1 MDEKR
6 KQEEQPS
13 ASGNSTQAVP
23 SPTGTTTG
31 ATFNTH
37 VSGGNIGTIANIAHA
52 DTVIFQQ
59 AASSFSATSLH
70 QLPSPPV
77 DFTGRQ
83 DEIDELLGK
92 MERGVEQGGVTI
104 SGLRGMGG
112 IGKTALALVLS
123 RTLKTKY
130 PDAQF
135 YLDLKGA
142 AEQQPLSP
150 MQIMQHVISSFHP
163 EMKLPDD
170 MDRLSGLYH
179 SVLDGKRALL
189 VMDNAR
195 DDKQV
200 RPLLP
205 PDGCVMI
212 VTSRQHFNLPGLFV
226 KDLDTL
232 SVDDACGLLLKIA
245 PRIGGQADEM
255 ARLCWYL
262 PLALRLAADLLAKRT
277 NFTIEEYLRRLAK
290 EQERLKLVDASI
302 SLSYQL
308 LSEELQEHW
317 RMLAVF
323 PDTFDLKAAMAVW
336 AMEEDGALD
345 RLSELMDYS
354 LVLFDQVG
362 GRYRLHDLVRL
373 FADAKL
379 GDDERYEA
387 QGRHSEYYCGVLRE
401 AKELYKKG
409 NDNVLAGLKLFDTE
423 RVNIE
428 AGQKWAAGNAEK
440 DERAAGLC
448 CDYPDAGVYVLS
460 LRLHPR
466 ERIDWMEA
474 ALTAAKKLGRRDA
487 EGVHLGN
494 LGTAYADLGK
504 YRNAIEYYQQALIVS
519 REIGDRR
526 GEGQD
531 LGSLGIAYRNLGE
544 YRKAIE
550 YCQQALFISRE
561 IGDRRAEG
569 GILGSLGNAY
579 YSLGEYRKA
588 IEYYEQCL
596 TIAREIGDRRGEG
609 NALTS
614 MGNAYADL
622 GDTHKAISYYE
633 QALVIHREIGDR
645 MGEGIVLGNLGIRY
659 KELGDLQKA
668 IDYYQ
673 QALAIKRE
681 IGDVSEQGYTLHNLA
696 DEVHTLGQRSQAI
709 ACAEESLTIL
719 EQIESPRTEEAR
731 TFLARLRSQQ

>member
-13 ASGNSTQAVP
+13 ASVDSTQAVTAP
-23 SPTGTTTG
+23 AAS
-31 ATFNTH
+31 AFNTP

-83 DEIDELLGK
+83 TEIDELLGK

-112 IGKTALALVLS
+112 IGKTALALVLG

-170 MDRLSGLYH
+170 LDRLSGLYH

-232 SVDDACGLLLKIA
+232 SVDDACELLLKIA
-245 PRIGGQADEM
+245 PRIGGQVDEM
-255 ARLCWYL
+255 ARLCGYL

-308 LSEELQEHW
+308 LNDELQQHW
-317 RMLAVF
+317 RVLAVF
-323 PDTFDLKAAMAVW
+323 PDTFDLKAATAVW
-336 AMEEDGALD
+336 AMEEDDALD

-354 LVLFDQVG
+354 LVLFDQG
-362 GRYRLHDLVRL
+362 SKRYRLHDLVRL

-379 GDDERYEA
+379 GDVERYEA
-387 QGRHSEYYCGVLRE
+387 QERHSEHYCGVLWVTRN
-401 AKELYKKG
+401 LYEKG
-409 NDNVLAGLKLFDTE
+409 NDNVLAGLKLFDIE

-428 AGQKWAAGNAEK
+428 AGQQWAAENGKK
-440 DERAAGLC
+440 DVRAAGLC
-448 CDYPDAGVYVLS
+448 NDYPDAGTWVIG
-460 LRLHPR
+460 LRLHTR
-466 ERIDWMEA
+466 EEMRWLEA
-474 ALTAAKKLGRRDA
+474 ALTAARKLGRRDA
-487 EGVHLGN
+487 EGRHLGN
-494 LGTAYADLGK
+494 LGLAYWSLGEYREAIK
-504 YRNAIEYYQQALIVS
+504 YYEQALIVS
-519 REIGDRR
+519 HEIGD
-526 GEGQD
+526 
-531 LGSLGIAYRNLGE
+531 
-544 YRKAIE
+544 K
-550 YCQQALFISRE
+550 
-561 IGDRRAEG
+561 RAEG
-569 GILGSLGNAY
+569 GILGNLGLAY
-579 YSLGEYRKA
+579 WSLGEYHKA
-588 IEYYEQCL
+588 IEYYEQHL
-596 TIAREIGDRRGEG
+596 TIAREIGDRMGEG
-609 NALTS
+609 NALTNL
-614 MGNAYADL
+614 GNAYADL
-622 GDTHKAISYYE
+622 GDTHKTINYYE
-633 QALVIHREIGDR
+633 QALVIDREIGDR
-645 MGEGIVLGNLGIRY
+645 RGEGIDLGNLGNRY
-659 KELGDLQKA
+659 SELGDPQKA

-673 QALAIKRE
+673 QSLAIKRE
-681 IGDVSEQGYTLHNLA
+681 IGDLSGQGITLYNLA
-696 DEVHTLGQRSQAI
+696 RALNTLGKRSQAI
-709 ACAEESLTIL
+709 ACAEESLKIW
-719 EQIESPRTEEAR
+719 EQIESPKVEKTRAL
-731 TFLARLRSQQ
+731 LARLRSPHWSDRVNRFLARIFLPILLRIRAYLRSQQ